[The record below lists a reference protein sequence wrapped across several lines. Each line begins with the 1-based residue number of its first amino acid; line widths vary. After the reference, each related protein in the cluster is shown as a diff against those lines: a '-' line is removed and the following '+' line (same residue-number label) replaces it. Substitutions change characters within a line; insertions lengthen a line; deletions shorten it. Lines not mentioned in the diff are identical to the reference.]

1 MTREEA
7 TIIAGRVL
15 ARYPAV
21 PVGDGVLA
29 AWTQEL
35 AERFGHAQA
44 REVWA
49 MAADFFR
56 RNPSARPPGL
66 DQLCGWMADARAR
79 QAPALRLVE
88 PEVPEEERA
97 RNLARL
103 RLLMAGI
110 GR

>member
-1 MTREEA
+1 
-7 TIIAGRVL
+7 
-15 ARYPAV
+15 
-21 PVGDGVLA
+21 
-29 AWTQEL
+29 
-35 AERFGHAQA
+35 
-44 REVWA
+44 
-49 MAADFFR
+49 
-56 RNPSARPPGL
+56 
-66 DQLCGWMADARAR
+66 MADARAR